1 MRVPA
6 RLPTCPQRH
15 LSVTS
20 PCFKTPPHFSSPVP
34 LPLTHPPPLVTFPHR
49 TLVWLR
55 ADLRFEVTA
64 RRSDSSA
71 TRRGI
76 YLRDPQDARHP
87 MTFQ

>member
-1 MRVPA
+1 
-6 RLPTCPQRH
+6 
-15 LSVTS
+15 
-20 PCFKTPPHFSSPVP
+20 
-34 LPLTHPPPLVTFPHR
+34 
-49 TLVWLR
+49 VWLR
-55 ADLRFEVTA
+55 ADLRLEVTA